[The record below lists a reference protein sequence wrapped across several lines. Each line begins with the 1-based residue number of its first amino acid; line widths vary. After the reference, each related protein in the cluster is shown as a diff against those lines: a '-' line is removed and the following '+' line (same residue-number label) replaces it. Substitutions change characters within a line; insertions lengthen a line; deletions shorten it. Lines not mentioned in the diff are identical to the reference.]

1 MVTQKQD
8 TPLTTLLRELGVT
21 IGTSFRGYVPKSA
34 ENDWEHFDWWCV
46 ISIGSR
52 SFGTAYRTGVG
63 HIKPMPKSWLPNEGD
78 GVRRLRWLQSDMAPI
93 APTAAD
99 VIASLASDASDCET
113 VFHDWALSRGYNP
126 DSRKHLDTYLA
137 CQAELVTLRRFF
149 GSNLQRIIEAAQE
162 E

>member
-8 TPLTTLLRELGVT
+8 TPLATLLRELGVT
-21 IGTSFRGYVPKSA
+21 IGTSFRGYVPKSPD
-34 ENDWEHFDWWCV
+34 NDWEHFDWWCV

-63 HIKPMPKSWLPNEGD
+63 HSVRMPESWLPDDGD
-78 GVRRLRWLQSDMAPI
+78 GVRRLRWLQSEMAPI
-93 APTAAD
+93 APTAAG
-99 VIASLASDASDCET
+99 VIGSMVTSGNGSDQTFYDWCSD
-113 VFHDWALSRGYNP
+113 FGYST

-137 CQAELVTLRRFF
+137 CQAELVTLRQFF